1 MYFVFLMKNILIP
14 NPEYVQNVIAKMSAQ
29 GPQFFH
35 VVADFDRT
43 LTKAFVDGKPRSSLE
58 SILEWAALL
67 WADYSEKSKQHF
79 ETYYPIEIDPTIP
92 VAEKKEK
99 MLERRTVQFQNMI
112 DHRLSKQIIEKTM
125 QSEKVVFRWGYEI
138 FFSILHK
145 HQIPLVVFS
154 ASGLGY
160 QGISHGLESI
170 HAMTSNVHIISNDF
184 IRDDQGNAI
193 GVKTPIIHSFNKNET
208 IVKDFPFYKN
218 ISDRKNIIL
227 LGDSPG
233 DTHMAD
239 WFAYENIIKIW
250 FLNHDTPENRKIF
263 QKIYDVLLIND
274 ADMEYVNE
282 LIKNVLAPNR
292 G

>member
-14 NPEYVQNVIAKMSAQ
+14 NHEYVQNVIAKMSAQ

-67 WADYSEKSKQHF
+67 WVDYSEKSKQHF
-79 ETYYPIEIDPTIP
+79 ETYYPIEINPTIP

-99 MLERRTVQFQNMI
+99 MLERWTVQFQNMI
-112 DHRLSKQIIEKTM
+112 DHGLSKQIIEKTM

-154 ASGLGY
+154 VSGLGY

-193 GVKTPIIHSFNKNET
+193 GVKRPIIHSFNKNET

-227 LGDSPG
+227 LGDSRG

-239 WFAYENIIKIW
+239 GFAYENIIKIW